1 MAGVQF
7 KQLAHAVSP
16 SIYGHELLKAGIL
29 LALLGGV
36 RKGGNDPGS
45 TSVPLR
51 GDIHVLLVGDP
62 GLGKSQ
68 LLQVVKNSK
77 MPSWS
82 QPSDSIMCSH
92 PTFGTIPSVA
102 CYLLDEYKSMQ
113 SPACRR
119 VISNIFK
126 FTVMGSGISA

>member
-36 RKGGNDPGS
+36 RKGGGGAEAGS
-45 TSVPLR
+45 VSVPLR

-68 LLQVVKNSK
+68 LLQVEGNAA
-77 MPSWS
+77 PS
-82 QPSDSIMCSH
+82 P
-92 PTFGTIPSVA
+92 GTLKPMS
-102 CYLLDEYKSMQ
+102 
-113 SPACRR
+113 
-119 VISNIFK
+119 
-126 FTVMGSGISA
+126 